1 MVTFSIPNLLW
12 ASHLPDVL
20 EIGKLLQAI
29 DQVYKANSPGMKA
42 GGSGVSQEAK
52 WVGKDGMRLRTH
64 VVWETKEALGL
75 EGNKGLWK
83 EQELPPSAQTEA
95 GTSLGKVSESG
106 HY

>member
-42 GGSGVSQEAK
+42 GGSGVSQEAA
-52 WVGKDGMRLRTH
+52 WVGMRLMA
-64 VVWETKEALGL
+64 WDFALML
-75 EGNKGLWK
+75 YERQRRLW
-83 EQELPPSAQTEA
+83 
-95 GTSLGKVSESG
+95 G
-106 HY
+106 